1 MARTK
6 PAPKP
11 KTAAKRQSG
20 ATIPRSERESRGQSE
35 VHVRLGPKQLAWLDG
50 QIDVDEGRATALR
63 RLAGV
68 PDEKDLS

>member
-1 MARTK
+1 MTRPNPPAK
-6 PAPKP
+6 P
-11 KTAAKRQSG
+11 TATAKRQSG